1 MRGLILFIQQIQKH
15 YRLQLILVV
24 VFGLLNSL
32 FQGVGILLII
42 PLIELYGSNAETSL
56 WLVEFVQPYGSVKDL
71 SFLLSVYFVIL
82 ALVAFLKAGYTYF
95 SSSVMSRLGAEYAV
109 AAFKTILKADWSFFI
124 KHPPSRMVN
133 MFKTESRSI
142 RTLAMLLFKLI
153 QSGFMIVIQIALAF
167 MVSWKLTLLS
177 ILVLGVLY
185 LTQTVFF
192 KRNLNI
198 GAERIK
204 INELTQQL
212 IGEVFQGIKYLKLHQ
227 HENRKSDEFS
237 TIHYN
242 ARDNELKKV
251 RVEVLSDLVFMLVA
265 ALVIVGVIYLGLT
278 YNWVTVSTILVLL
291 VLLSR
296 TIGQVQ
302 GFSKTVGY
310 FYNQLPSFTRF
321 HNLLKEAQT
330 NTKKVAVA
338 REIAQSNEITLN
350 NISFSYDGTPLIVNK
365 SYKFTKGKMYLLF
378 GPSGAGK
385 TTTLDLISGLITP
398 QKGSVSPHPTPRFSY
413 VLQESMLFA
422 GTVKENIDLGNDYG
436 EAEILDVLKLVGL
449 SGKVATLEKGI
460 YTPIKENGSNFS
472 GGERQRLALA
482 RALINQPD
490 VLLLDEFTSAL
501 DAPTETEIMGNI
513 NQIKKDMI
521 VIIVSHRERTKDWVD
536 EVINFTITE

>member
-1 MRGLILFIQQIQKH
+1 
-15 YRLQLILVV
+15 
-24 VFGLLNSL
+24 
-32 FQGVGILLII
+32 
-42 PLIELYGSNAETSL
+42 
-56 WLVEFVQPYGSVKDL
+56 
-71 SFLLSVYFVIL
+71 
-82 ALVAFLKAGYTYF
+82 
-95 SSSVMSRLGAEYAV
+95 
-109 AAFKTILKADWSFFI
+109 
-124 KHPPSRMVN
+124 MVN